1 MRFRAFVPFLA
12 AIAISTSS
20 MSVAIAADDPVVA
33 IVNGH
38 KILKSELMAAR
49 ENLPEEYRLV
59 PMEQIFPVLLSSLVD
74 SRLVAVDAKSRK
86 LDKEAGYKE
95 RLEQI
100 SVQVLERYAVR
111 QAIEAAVTDDK
122 LRTEYQNRVSGGG
135 DKEVSARPILVKPND
150 EAMAIIKELDGGA
163 DFAELA
169 KTKSTGPSGPRGG
182 DLGYFAKGQM
192 VPQFE
197 TAAFALEKGAYT
209 KEPVQTQFGF
219 HVIKVEDSRET
230 TPPTF
235 EESVDEIRNDMAQA
249 AAAQY
254 IEGLRGAAKIE
265 RFNIDGSKQ
274 N

>member
-1 MRFRAFVPFLA
+1 
-12 AIAISTSS
+12 
-20 MSVAIAADDPVVA
+20 
-33 IVNGH
+33 
-38 KILKSELMAAR
+38 
-49 ENLPEEYRLV
+49 
-59 PMEQIFPVLLSSLVD
+59 
-74 SRLVAVDAKSRK
+74 
-86 LDKEAGYKE
+86 
-95 RLEQI
+95 
-100 SVQVLERYAVR
+100 
-111 QAIEAAVTDDK
+111 
-122 LRTEYQNRVSGGG
+122 
-135 DKEVSARPILVKPND
+135 
-150 EAMAIIKELDGGA
+150 MAIIKELDGGA

>member
-49 ENLPEEYRLV
+49 ENLPEEYRPV

-135 DKEVSARPILVKPND
+135 DKEVSARHILVKTND

-230 TPPTF
+230 KPPTF

>member
-49 ENLPEEYRLV
+49 ENLPEEYRPV

-135 DKEVSARPILVKPND
+135 DKEVTASHILVKTND

>member
-49 ENLPEEYRLV
+49 ENLPEEYRPV